1 MNRKSSRLFWV
12 WVFVLGSCSGYAQS
26 PQPVTSLENLPSEV
40 LAYPEII
47 LFNGKVL
54 TVDDEFSMAQAVAI
68 RDGRFLAVGEDAR
81 ILKMTGPETLTHD
94 LERKTV
100 VPGLLDTHYH
110 LGDYVFRHMLLEENQ
125 VQWEGKVE
133 LLGLLWKDSDE
144 VLRDI
149 KRAAEAANPGDLVR
163 VPSRNAV
170 IVGNVT
176 RSELDSVS
184 PDNPVVVVAA
194 AQLRPVALNTKALEW
209 AALPSD
215 TPGMPADGRVV
226 ISDRASRLLAE
237 HVIDAMPAEKALL
250 WHKKTMSLVNSWG
263 LTMAVTRITVD
274 QFNSLR
280 EIWLDDEL
288 TVRWRVG
295 FPGPVDFPNT
305 GNLSDIGDDWLRIAG
320 AGGGMA
326 VPGSDGAMDHWTT
339 KIPASADELA
349 GWPQRR
355 REILEAL
362 QYGWSTPNSHIKGN
376 IAVRAVLDLIEE
388 AQQNPLVKSSN
399 QRFTMDHMMEI
410 DDRDIVRIKQLGVIP
425 SSSLKNVFS
434 DLHGEGSS
442 VYQEV
447 FGADYVNQMLPLKKY
462 LDLGIRPTVE
472 ADMGDEALGKPLW
485 TVEKAIC
492 RCVDG
497 SDRIWGRE
505 QKVSRRDALRMK
517 TIWAAAYVGDEKKL
531 GSIETGKLADL
542 VVLDGDYMSVPEDQ
556 ISELEVTLTIVGGR
570 VVYEKADN

>member
-1 MNRKSSRLFWV
+1 MSRKSSRQFLV
-12 WVFVLGSCSGYAQS
+12 WVFVLASCSGYAQS
-26 PQPVTSLENLPSEV
+26 PRPVASLEELPSEV

-54 TVDDEFSMAQAVAI
+54 TVDEEFSTAQAVAI
-68 RDGRFLAVGEDAR
+68 RDGRFLAVADDAR
-81 ILKMTGPETLTHD
+81 ILRMTGPETQIID
-94 LERKTV
+94 LGGNTV

-144 VLRDI
+144 ALRDI
-149 KRAAEAANPGDLVR
+149 KRAAEAANPGELVR
-163 VPSRNAV
+163 VPARNAG
-170 IVGNVT
+170 IVGTVT
-176 RSELDSVS
+176 LRQLDLVS

-215 TPGMPADGRVV
+215 TPGMPADGRAM
-226 ISDRASRLLAE
+226 ISDRAARLLGE
-237 HVIDAMPAEKALL
+237 HVIDAIPAEKALF
-250 WHKKTMSLVNSWG
+250 WHKKTMTLVNSWG

-280 EIWLDDEL
+280 EIWLEDEL

-326 VPGSDGAMDHWTT
+326 VPGSDGAMNHWTT
-339 KIPASADELA
+339 KIPANADELA
-349 GWPQRR
+349 SWPQRR

-376 IAVRAVLDLIEE
+376 IAVRAILDLIEE
-388 AQQNPLVKSSN
+388 AQQNPITKSSN

-410 DDRDIVRIKQLGVIP
+410 DDRDIVRVKQLGVIP
-425 SSSLKNVFS
+425 SSSLKNIFS

-462 LDLGIRPTVE
+462 LELGIRPTVE

-485 TVEKAIC
+485 TVEKAVC

-505 QKVSRRDALRMK
+505 QKVSRQDALRMK
-517 TIWAAAYVGDEKKL
+517 TIWAAAYVGDERKL
-531 GSIETGKLADL
+531 GSIESGKLADL

-570 VVYEKADN
+570 VVYER